1 MTNLFHCLLTQIINC
16 FWHSIAA
23 QHPCS
28 PGSPW
33 PALQPLMA
41 HTPLPVGKGLQWF
54 FFRQPPGS
62 SARQPPRG
70 DPAAN
75 ILGHLPCAPRAKPA
89 LPLQGAYG
97 GAAEGHLEASRSFRP
112 IHPQCTIPREPALW
126 FPPCWGLP
134 GVSGRGNVRLWRMP
148 GCTSQLWGAGRAC
161 LPLSASLPPPGEGQS
176 T

>member
-97 GAAEGHLEASRSFRP
+97 GATEGHLEASRISAQSIPSALFP
-112 IHPQCTIPREPALW
+112 ENLLSGSHPAGGSQ
-126 FPPCWGLP
+126 

-148 GCTSQLWGAGRAC
+148 GCTSQLWEAGRAC
-161 LPLSASLPPPGEGQS
+161 LPFSASLPPPGEGQS